1 MNDGLMNNINS
12 FATGVT
18 KEDVYVYESE
28 IKRLLSDKH
37 DFENEVKE
45 MDKEI
50 MSLKYKLEIL
60 QTEKEKMYTG
70 MNEIEHIFTLVL
82 LFVFHN
88 S

>member
-1 MNDGLMNNINS
+1 MNDGLINNTNS
-12 FATGVT
+12 IATSVT

-28 IKRLLSDKH
+28 IKRLLSEKH

-60 QTEKEKMYTG
+60 QTEKEKIYTG
-70 MNEIEHIFTLVL
+70 IYE
-82 LFVFHN
+82 
-88 S
+88 